1 MEVSI
6 KNNKLYTNS
15 YMKLTDKQK
24 FLHISSQCPMSLKKS
39 IPYSQ
44 VLRVKR
50 TCSTIGNFNLY
61 CSKLKQI
68 FFKKGHKSNLLDK
81 DISTVEKLD
90 RNEILKEKVW
100 EKPKQTFIPLTLI
113 YNRFCSNI
121 SKVIRKY
128 WDLLAINESLKEIF
142 NYHPITALRQYK
154 ILKELIGSNKTE
166 KNRVKKDKYRK

>member
-1 MEVSI
+1 MPYVI
-6 KNNKLYTNS
+6 
-15 YMKLTDKQK
+15 
-24 FLHISSQCPMSLKKS
+24 KKS

-50 TCSTIGNFNLY
+50 TCSTIANFNLY
-61 CSKLKQI
+61 CSELKQI
-68 FFKKGHKSNLLDK
+68 FFEKRHKSDLLDK

-100 EKPKQTFIPLTLI
+100 EKPKQIFISLRLTC
-113 YNRFCSNI
+113 NRFCPNI

-142 NYHPITALRQYK
+142 NCHPITALRRYK
-154 ILKELIGSNKTE
+154 NLKESIGSNKTE
-166 KNRVKKDKYRK
+166 TKQSQKRQIQKLKPHKCSPCLANSR